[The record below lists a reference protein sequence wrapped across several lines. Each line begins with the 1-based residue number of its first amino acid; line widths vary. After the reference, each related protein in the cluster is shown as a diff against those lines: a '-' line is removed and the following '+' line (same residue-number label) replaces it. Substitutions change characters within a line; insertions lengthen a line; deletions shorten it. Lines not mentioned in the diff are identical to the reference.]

1 MIVADIMTTHV
12 HWCLA
17 SDTLDRP
24 ARLMWEHDCGAIPV
38 VDGHG
43 HVIGMVTDRD
53 ICMAAHFQG
62 KALNELPVIVVGC
75 TRIHSVG
82 PAASI
87 AYACEVMKMHRVR
100 RLPVLDRGGNL
111 VGMLSLADVVRHA
124 RSSRNP
130 KDNLDV
136 ERVASTLTEVYR
148 PHASRPARTEVAA

>member
-24 ARLMWEHDCGAIPV
+24 ARLMWEHDCGAIPI
-38 VDGHG
+38 VDGRG

-62 KALNELPVIVVGC
+62 KALNEVPVTVTGC
-75 TRIHSVG
+75 ARIHSVG
-82 PAASI
+82 PDASI
-87 AYACEVMKMHRVR
+87 AYACEVMKTHRVR

-111 VGMLSLADVVRHA
+111 VGILSLADIVRHSR
-124 RSSRNP
+124 RSQDP
-130 KDNLDV
+130 QDDLDV
-136 ERVASTLTEVYR
+136 ERVGSTLTEVYR
-148 PHASRPARTEVAA
+148 PHASRPATIEVAA